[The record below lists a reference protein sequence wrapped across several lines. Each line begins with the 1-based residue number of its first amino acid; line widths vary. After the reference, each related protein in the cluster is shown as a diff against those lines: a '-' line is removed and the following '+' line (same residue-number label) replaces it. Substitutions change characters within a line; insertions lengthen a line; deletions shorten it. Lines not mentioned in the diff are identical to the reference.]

1 MKLDGVNARVIPLRI
16 GEKAIKYWQKSE
28 FNIDYSRRPRI
39 CPKNFISKCFKS
51 PYIEIKGRPAR
62 KCLTL
67 CKGGKPCF
75 IPCICE
81 CKPKSKVKFSK
92 AMIPHLV
99 IPVDKR
105 QLIPSCNRLE
115 FVRCTAQI
123 YGESTNRLCAFGC
136 GEGVCPLTCNCQ
148 CVADLITRRGSV
160 NRIPSNNELIIGPNL
175 NRGALNRISS
185 NNELF
190 IGPNLNR
197 GALSRIPSNNEL
209 IIGPNLNRGALNRIP
224 SNNELFIG
232 PNLNIQQ
239 NIDSVG
245 GGGGVRGGM
254 FGINTING
262 GLRDSGL
269 TLDNGIFLEG
279 PEIVNIRNILENR
292 ANSNIFDGRRMAAAG
307 TRSGAGLL
315 FNEGGNV
322 IGSVQNNINGGA
334 GLVIDN
340 RENGA
345 ILTNE
350 LPNIGMS
357 GPPDLTTDLVGENI
371 QLISPVDG
379 TLASPTNFGPS
390 PISSGPVAPLQGVE
404 TETVQV
410 QIDVQSPEGHGNIG
424 SGGPGSGTVGLA
436 GPNAGSV
443 GHEGHGFDHGG
454 PLAFGNTA
462 TGNGFFSHG
471 FSNGGTENGLGFG
484 GNTEAG
490 GIPVDIS
497 QHSSIGLD
505 TPILAALGFD
515 NSVRSNTANRGGPS
529 KSEIGFGRNINAESG
544 SAGGSGS
551 PAIPHG
557 PTKGAD
563 NFKLRIPGPN
573 GKKGGA
579 INLDL
584 SGILSTIPGMGAGEG
599 NGPNEMEFLNQLGGN
614 VGSGGFFQNEQM
626 MGGLSNLFGGN
637 AEQASG
643 KGGLGILG
651 GSTLDLFGGSTGRS
665 ETSSLG
671 GLAGLGGLGTEM
683 SFDALS
689 MGSSSP
695 AVATSGGNSVSNS
708 NNMGSFLSLLNTGGG
723 RAEPEDRCLKGTILS
738 CNVTPEWSH
747 VPSLVK
753 WCNDTCPKGGCNKER
768 CKCTCITQDEFL
780 LPTIG

>member
-1 MKLDGVNARVIPLRI
+1 MKLDGVNARVIPLRV

-67 CKGGKPCF
+67 CKGGRPCF
-75 IPCICE
+75 IPCVCE

-105 QLIPSCNRLE
+105 QLIPSCNTQDI
-115 FVRCTAQI
+115 VRCTAQI
-123 YGESTNRLCAFGC
+123 YGESTNRLCALGC

-148 CVADLITRRGSV
+148 CVADLNTRRGGL
-160 NRIPSNNELIIGPNL
+160 NRIPSNNELIIGQ
-175 NRGALNRISS
+175 
-185 NNELF
+185 
-190 IGPNLNR
+190 
-197 GALSRIPSNNEL
+197 
-209 IIGPNLNRGALNRIP
+209 
-224 SNNELFIG
+224 
-232 PNLNIQQ
+232 NLNIQQ

-245 GGGGVRGGM
+245 GGGAVRGV

-262 GLRDSGL
+262 GSRDTGL
-269 TLDNGIFLEG
+269 TLDNGIFLDG
-279 PEIVNIRNILENR
+279 PEIASIGNILENR
-292 ANSNIFDGRRMAAAG
+292 ANNNIFDGLGMAAAG
-307 TRSGAGLL
+307 TRSGAGIL
-315 FNEGGNV
+315 FNERGNV
-322 IGSVQNNINGGA
+322 IGSLQNNINRGA
-334 GLVIDN
+334 GLMIDN

-345 ILTNE
+345 ILNNG

-424 SGGPGSGTVGLA
+424 PGGPGSGTIGFT

-454 PLAFGNTA
+454 PLDFGNAA
-462 TGNGFFSHG
+462 TGNGAFSHG

-484 GNTEAG
+484 GNTGAG

-515 NSVRSNTANRGGPS
+515 NIVGSNAANRGGPS
-529 KSEIGFGRNINAESG
+529 KSEIGLGGNINAGFG
-544 SAGGSGS
+544 SAGGSGL

-557 PTKGAD
+557 TTKGAD
-563 NFKLRIPGPN
+563 NLKLKIPGPK

-584 SGILSTIPGMGAGEG
+584 SGILSTIPGMGAGES

-614 VGSGGFFQNEQM
+614 VGSGGLFQNEQM
-626 MGGLSNLFGGN
+626 TGGLSNLFGGN
-637 AEQASG
+637 GEQASG

-651 GSTLDLFGGSTGRS
+651 GSTFDLFGGSTGRS
-665 ETSSLG
+665 EASSLG
-671 GLAGLGGLGTEM
+671 GLTGLGGLGTEM
-683 SFDALS
+683 SFDAFS

-695 AVATSGGNSVSNS
+695 ALATSGGNSVSNS
-708 NNMGSFLSLLNTGGG
+708 NSMGSFLSQLLNTGGGRG

-747 VPSLVK
+747 VPSLVT

-768 CKCTCITQDEFL
+768 CKCTCITQDELL
-780 LPTIG
+780 LPKIG

>member
-28 FNIDYSRRPRI
+28 SNIDYSRRPRI

-148 CVADLITRRGSV
+148 CVADLITRRGAV
-160 NRIPSNNELIIGPNL
+160 NRIS
-175 NRGALNRISS
+175 
-185 NNELF
+185 
-190 IGPNLNR
+190 
-197 GALSRIPSNNEL
+197 SNNEL

-584 SGILSTIPGMGAGEG
+584 SGILSTIPRMGAGEG

-768 CKCTCITQDEFL
+768 CKCTCLTQDEFL

>member
-148 CVADLITRRGSV
+148 CVADLITRRGAV
-160 NRIPSNNELIIGPNL
+160 
-175 NRGALNRISS
+175 
-185 NNELF
+185 
-190 IGPNLNR
+190 
-197 GALSRIPSNNEL
+197 
-209 IIGPNLNRGALNRIP
+209 NRIP

-279 PEIVNIRNILENR
+279 PEIVNIGNILENR
-292 ANSNIFDGRRMAAAG
+292 ANSNIFDGRGMAAAG

-443 GHEGHGFDHGG
+443 SHEGHGFDHGG

-584 SGILSTIPGMGAGEG
+584 SGILSTIPRMGAGEG

-768 CKCTCITQDEFL
+768 CKCTCLTQDEFL